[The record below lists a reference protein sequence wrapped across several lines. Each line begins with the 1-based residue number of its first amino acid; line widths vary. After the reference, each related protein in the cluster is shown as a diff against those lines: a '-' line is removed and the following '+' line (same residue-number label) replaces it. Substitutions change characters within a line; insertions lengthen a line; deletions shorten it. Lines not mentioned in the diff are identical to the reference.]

1 MKFTNKYHLIINSY
15 PYYINIIGL
24 VRKLKYIVHDMANII
39 ILDDT
44 IDGLKL
50 KKLYD
55 TYLTMEWLLI
65 RYDNS

>member
-1 MKFTNKYHLIINSY
+1 
-15 PYYINIIGL
+15 
-24 VRKLKYIVHDMANII
+24 MANII

-55 TYLTMEWLLI
+55 TYITMEWLLI